1 MTEGFQSTNEHKICK
16 SDAGKGPT
24 NGSILP
30 NKENLEKFFNF
41 FGHPYQWEDNQSCE
55 KIP

>member
-41 FGHPYQWEDNQSCE
+41 FGHPNQWEDNQSCK